1 MGNQQTRP
9 SRAVPDQ
16 TIEENT
22 YVDHPAKIRFV
33 VVLHLFQTGSKFRW
47 FQQLQYFAEKVHID
61 WSSQLIKCYA
71 STDL

>member
-33 VVLHLFQTGSKFRW
+33 VVLHLFQTGSKFR
-47 FQQLQYFAEKVHID
+47 
-61 WSSQLIKCYA
+61 
-71 STDL
+71 